1 VRKLIASGL
10 AWGITVA
17 GALSLNALLSWVLWQ
32 TGGWNDRVRTNRF
45 DPLRELRRFVEA
57 LLSLGLAGA
66 LAGRVGWPRWAAA
79 SVLLLWPLRIV
90 AELRTAAAVSHR
102 PDDTLTLHERGFLA
116 DTYGPL
122 PTRAAV
128 IAVAVALYALL
139 FPLRAGLDWLAS
151 WAVRGAW
158 GLLDA

>member
-1 VRKLIASGL
+1 MRKLAAFAL
-10 AWGITVA
+10 AWGVTVA

-32 TGGWNDRVRTNRF
+32 TGAWNDRVRTNRF
-45 DPLRELRRFVEA
+45 DPLRELRCFVEA

-66 LAGRVGWPRWAAA
+66 LAGRTGWPRWVAA

-90 AELRTAAAVSHR
+90 AELRTAAAVLHR
-102 PDDTLTLHERGFLA
+102 PHHTLALHERGFLA

-128 IAVAVALYALL
+128 IVVALVLYALVL
-139 FPLRAGLDWLAS
+139 PLRAGLDWLAG
-151 WAVRGAW
+151 WPVRGAW
-158 GLLDA
+158 GLLGA

>member
-1 VRKLIASGL
+1 MRKLAAFAL
-10 AWGITVA
+10 AWGVTVA

-32 TGGWNDRVRTNRF
+32 TGAWNDRVRTNRF

-66 LAGRVGWPRWAAA
+66 LAGRTSWPRWVAA

-90 AELRTAAAVSHR
+90 AELRTAAVVSHR
-102 PDDTLTLHERGFLA
+102 PHDTLALHERGFLA

-122 PTRAAV
+122 PTRGWRNNQA
-128 IAVAVALYALL
+128 
-139 FPLRAGLDWLAS
+139 LRAWRCRRAIVFLMHRAPRAS
-151 WAVRGAW
+151 PEVPGPARW
-158 GLLDA
+158 